1 MKWGLAAVMASTT
14 TVARLD
20 RFNHYVLLFCIFL
33 GNSIHIVLF
42 SICVMQC
49 Y

>member
-14 TVARLD
+14 TVAR
-20 RFNHYVLLFCIFL
+20 FYFL
-33 GNSIHIVLF
+33 GSSIHIVLF
-42 SICVMQC
+42 SICVMRC